1 LNLVAP
7 FATRAW
13 TQNIE
18 RYESILIDTSGS
30 ISRGGTS
37 SELFR
42 EYLTSTKKLLLTEPA
57 NTQVWVSSISTDS
70 FGGVHEV
77 MKGWTHGAHGI
88 FTDDLNCARRELA
101 SNFEIRSSGMAPV
114 ASGTDLFGSLWHL
127 KHSSSQLR
135 KLARPH
141 EVSKTI
147 WVFPDMIN
155 ETKNFPMQDLMK
167 MAMVVQ
173 ESIFRRIRMRRLP
186 RSKYCSQ
193 HSASRL

>member
-1 LNLVAP
+1 LVAP

-18 RYESILIDTSGS
+18 RYEGILIDTSGS

-42 EYLTSTKKLLLTEPA
+42 EYLTSTKNLRLTEPA

-88 FTDDLNCARRELA
+88 FTDDLNRARRELA
-101 SNFEIRSSGMAPV
+101 SNFEVICKTSFRGLGRCRLTDSQSTRSI
-114 ASGTDLFGSLWHL
+114 
-127 KHSSSQLR
+127 
-135 KLARPH
+135 
-141 EVSKTI
+141 TI
-147 WVFPDMIN
+147 
-155 ETKNFPMQDLMK
+155 
-167 MAMVVQ
+167 A
-173 ESIFRRIRMRRLP
+173 
-186 RSKYCSQ
+186 
-193 HSASRL
+193 HSAG